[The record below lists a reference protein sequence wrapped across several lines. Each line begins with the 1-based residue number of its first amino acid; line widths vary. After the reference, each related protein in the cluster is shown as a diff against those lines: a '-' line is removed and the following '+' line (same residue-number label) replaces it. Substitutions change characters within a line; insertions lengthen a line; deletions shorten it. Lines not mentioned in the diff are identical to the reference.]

1 MRRIRLA
8 VYFRLVIACF
18 VLFCFVFLKEFKYE
32 VFDKELIFNY
42 HANKS
47 YFHMKYFALSLILK
61 ARVLEIRKWSTYR
74 YRLMFIDIAMYRH
87 QYIRQK
93 GILDRI

>member
-1 MRRIRLA
+1 
-8 VYFRLVIACF
+8 
-18 VLFCFVFLKEFKYE
+18 
-32 VFDKELIFNY
+32 
-42 HANKS
+42 
-47 YFHMKYFALSLILK
+47 MKYFALSLILK

-93 GILDRI
+93 GILNRI